1 VSADILHGVR
11 HEIRAALER
20 AEREAAAQFGLLRY
34 DEARRCGLSR
44 DAGRRLVRDRRWQLA
59 MPSVFSVTT
68 GELEPVRLRAA
79 AVLSLRPLASD
90 EHPPVALHGVSALQ
104 LECDTRPR
112 HVGNTLLR
120 RALRAVGRG
129 DRSVA
134 EAALADLI
142 DAADV
147 PAPER
152 LTVLQTSIGP
162 VTPDFLWPRLGLYAQ
177 VDGREWHLTPEDW
190 QHDIERQNALAV
202 LGLTPLRYPAIAV
215 LRRGREVMRR
225 LETELRRRQAGIVR
239 EVPIDRDVG

>member
-1 VSADILHGVR
+1 
-11 HEIRAALER
+11 
-20 AEREAAAQFGLLRY
+20 
-34 DEARRCGLSR
+34 
-44 DAGRRLVRDRRWQLA
+44 
-59 MPSVFSVTT
+59 
-68 GELEPVRLRAA
+68 
-79 AVLSLRPLASD
+79 
-90 EHPPVALHGVSALQ
+90 
-104 LECDTRPR
+104 
-112 HVGNTLLR
+112 VGNTLLR

-190 QHDIERQNALAV
+190 QHDLERQNALAV
-202 LGLTPLRYPAIAV
+202 LGLSDIRPSRCCGGEEKSCGGWRLSCGGGKRASSARCRSIGTSGDCRAKSRGTAGRSAV
-215 LRRGREVMRR
+215 QIRPPGL
-225 LETELRRRQAGIVR
+225 A
-239 EVPIDRDVG
+239 